1 MAALLVIFT
10 VDLAHTCDIIK
21 IDVGCS
27 HIGLKN
33 PSNTSV
39 KQTIIKFQPVWLECV
54 EYIE

>member
-1 MAALLVIFT
+1 MAARVVIFT
-10 VDLAHTCDIIK
+10 VDLAYTCDIINF
-21 IDVGCS
+21 DMGCS

-39 KQTIIKFQPVWLECV
+39 KQTIIKIQPVWLECV

>member
-10 VDLAHTCDIIK
+10 VDLAHTCDIMK

-39 KQTIIKFQPVWLECV
+39 KQTIIKIQPVWLECV